1 MPHAGW
7 SSPPCPAS
15 CMLTLPTD
23 LAHHV
28 CKASFTRSLL
38 VNDWDKLSGTATG
51 IFTIHTCSYVLVHF
65 HHAPFHSWHSD
76 EYMGPG
82 TVQHGGLSGKG
93 YLCQPPW
100 CSTEEEEY
108 GARILSH
115 SFQPFLERRR
125 LFANKSGLIDVVI
138 QSYENKWCVEKN
150 RDHHHQYSDHHHQY
164 SVVMV
169 MLARDRPPHQTDVTL
184 YIRPSPGNVTAVRL
198 CSG

>member
-1 MPHAGW
+1 MIGISFQALPQVFSLFTHAAMFW
-7 SSPPCPAS
+7 YISIMCP
-15 CMLTLPTD
+15 
-23 LAHHV
+23 
-28 CKASFTRSLL
+28 FT
-38 VNDWDKLSGTATG
+38 
-51 IFTIHTCSYVLVHF
+51 H
-65 HHAPFHSWHSD
+65 
-76 EYMGPG
+76 G
-82 TVQHGGLSGKG
+82 TVMNTWAQG
-93 YLCQPPW
+93 Q
-100 CSTEEEEY
+100 Y

-115 SFQPFLERRR
+115 SLSSFQPFLEWRR